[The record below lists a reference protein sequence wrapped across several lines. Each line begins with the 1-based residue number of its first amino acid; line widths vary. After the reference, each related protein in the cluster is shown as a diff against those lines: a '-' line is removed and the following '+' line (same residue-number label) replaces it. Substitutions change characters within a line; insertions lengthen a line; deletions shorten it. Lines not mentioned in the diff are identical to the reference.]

1 MSNAIA
7 KFTKRMQHKMHEVE
21 QRLEAL
27 KSATE
32 TQAADANKAIHV
44 HVETLEDG
52 AMKAKIALDQARTD
66 MAAWVDDA
74 RDVVTDWKARLDTTM
89 LYARADRSERYAE
102 AALVVALASVDQA
115 EKAMLSAGLA
125 RGEATAAHNS

>member
-7 KFTKRMQHKMHEVE
+7 KFTKRMRHKMHEVE
-21 QRLEAL
+21 HRLEAL
-27 KSATE
+27 KSETE
-32 TQAADANKAIHV
+32 AQAADANKAIHV
-44 HVETLEDG
+44 HLETLEDG
-52 AMKAKIALDQARTD
+52 ALKAKQALDQAQTD

-74 RDVVTDWKARLDTTM
+74 REVVADWKAQLDTTM
-89 LYARADRSERYAE
+89 LKARADRSERYAE

-125 RGEATAAHNS
+125 RGEAAAAHKS

>member
-1 MSNAIA
+1 MA
-7 KFTKRMQHKMHEVE
+7 KFTKQMRHKMREVE
-21 QRLEAL
+21 HRLEAL
-27 KSATE
+27 ISATE

-44 HVETLEDG
+44 HLEALEDG
-52 AMKAKIALDQARTD
+52 AMKAKSALDQARTD

-74 RDVVTDWKARLDTTM
+74 RDVVTEWKVRLDTTM
-89 LYARADRSERYAE
+89 LKARADRSERYAE

-125 RGEATAAHNS
+125 RGEATEAHKS

>member
-7 KFTKRMQHKMHEVE
+7 KFTKRMRHKMHEVE
-21 QRLEAL
+21 HRLEAL
-27 KSATE
+27 KSETE
-32 TQAADANKAIHV
+32 AQAADANKAIHV
-44 HVETLEDG
+44 HLETLEDG
-52 AMKAKIALDQARTD
+52 ALKAKQALDQAQTD

-74 RDVVTDWKARLDTTM
+74 REVVADWRAQLDTTM
-89 LYARADRSERYAE
+89 LKARAERSERYAE

-125 RGEATAAHNS
+125 RGEAAAAHKS

>member
-1 MSNAIA
+1 
-7 KFTKRMQHKMHEVE
+7 MQEVE
-21 QRLEAL
+21 HRLEAL

-32 TQAADANKAIHV
+32 AQAADPAKAIHV

-52 AMKAKIALDQARTD
+52 ALKSKHVLDQAQTD
-66 MAAWVDDA
+66 MAAWIDDA
-74 RDVVTDWKARLDTTM
+74 REVVADWKARLDTTM
-89 LYARADRSERYAE
+89 LKARADRHERYAE

-125 RGEATAAHNS
+125 RGEAAAAHKF